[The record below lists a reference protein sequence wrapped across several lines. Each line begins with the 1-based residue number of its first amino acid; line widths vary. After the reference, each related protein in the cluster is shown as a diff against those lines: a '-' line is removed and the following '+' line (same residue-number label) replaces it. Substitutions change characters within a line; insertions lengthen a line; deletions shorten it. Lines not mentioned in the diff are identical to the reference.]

1 MIYALTR
8 DGCHQQKEGIDDSLI
23 DVARMLVEP
32 PPRAGVGQLAELLL
46 ERREARLVVG
56 HGVLAGAGV
65 GVGLLFGRASGSR
78 VGVGLLLGRGQPYV
92 PAWAARCSFDD
103 RCTRAFDSVPSG
115 IPHSDPSVLSGIQT
129 HS

>member
-8 DGCHQQKEGIDDSLI
+8 DGCHQQKERVDNRLV

-56 HGVLAGAGV
+56 HGVLGGARSARASCSAARQPLCLDRR
-65 GVGLLFGRASGSR
+65 VGLLVLCLVAACR
-78 VGVGLLLGRGQPYV
+78 VR
-92 PAWAARCSFDD
+92 S
-103 RCTRAFDSVPSG
+103 
-115 IPHSDPSVLSGIQT
+115 
-129 HS
+129 